1 MAKEQLLRGLAFYGA
16 YHKNPWNQLI
26 HVVFVRASIPPAPP
40 PPPPPTPPSPTHAPN
55 SR

>member
-26 HVVFVRASIPPAPP
+26 HVVFVRASIPPPPPHPP
-40 PPPPPTPPSPTHAPN
+40 PPN
-55 SR
+55 SCP